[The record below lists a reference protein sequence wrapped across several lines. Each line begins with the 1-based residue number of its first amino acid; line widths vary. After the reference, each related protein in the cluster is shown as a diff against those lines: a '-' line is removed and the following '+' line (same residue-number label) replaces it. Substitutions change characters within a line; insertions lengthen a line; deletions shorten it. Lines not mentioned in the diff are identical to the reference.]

1 MICFDFLFPQKTTNL
16 VLSKYSPYQKK
27 IKNTCAVLEKK
38 KNMLRNGS
46 AHPEILIVF
55 AQRTICQRN
64 HQSCPTTASRIHHFK
79 DVRIRS
85 ALRPE
90 LIFTMCCDGMLK
102 THIAMQLNFPNKHS
116 RSAWPAASLGVI
128 LKRLVFQKWAFL
140 QLLPAQNKGR
150 GDMKIFIYLMTQGKD
165 EPCCKLGLIKIR
177 RPDVCRCCLLNIL
190 LAG

>member
-1 MICFDFLFPQKTTNL
+1 
-16 VLSKYSPYQKK
+16 
-27 IKNTCAVLEKK
+27 
-38 KNMLRNGS
+38 MLRNGS

-64 HQSCPTTASRIHHFK
+64 HQSCPTTASCIHHFK
-79 DVRIRS
+79 YVRIRS

-116 RSAWPAASLGVI
+116 RSAWPAARLGVI

-140 QLLPAQNKGR
+140 RLLPALVKKIKNKGR
-150 GDMKIFIYLMTQGKD
+150 GDMKIFYHLLVYLMTRGKD